1 LRETLIV
8 LSADLLLQL
17 DGLIGSEKVPLRE
30 LYSSLANVSALLAA
44 NMEEI
49 NWVGFYLVQDPTTLI
64 LGPFQGKVACTTIP
78 FGKGV
83 CGTAWREKRVLV
95 VPNVE
100 AFEGHIVCDSASQSE
115 VVIPIIKGSEV
126 VGVLDIDSPKLDRF
140 TPQEVELLTSVA
152 ERLALLF

>member
-1 LRETLIV
+1 
-8 LSADLLLQL
+8 
-17 DGLIGSEKVPLRE
+17 
-30 LYSSLANVSALLAA
+30 
-44 NMEEI
+44 MEEI

-140 TPQEVELLTSVA
+140 TPQEVELLTAVA

>member
-1 LRETLIV
+1 MIV

-95 VPNVE
+95 VPNVGS
-100 AFEGHIVCDSASQSE
+100 FEGHIVCDSASQSE

-140 TPQEVELLTSVA
+140 TPQEVELLTAVA

>member
-1 LRETLIV
+1 V

-140 TPQEVELLTSVA
+140 TPQEVELLTAVA

>member
-1 LRETLIV
+1 M
-8 LSADLLLQL
+8 LSGDLLLQL
-17 DGLIGSEKVPLRE
+17 DGLIASAKVPLRE

-44 NMEEI
+44 SMEEI
-49 NWVGFYLVQDPTTLI
+49 NWVGFYLVQDSSTLI

-95 VPNVE
+95 VPSVE
-100 AFEGHIVCDSASQSE
+100 AFEGHIVCDLASQSE
-115 VVIPIIKGSEV
+115 VVIPIIKGGEV
-126 VGVLDIDSPKLDRF
+126 VGVLDVDSPKLDRF
-140 TPQEVELLTSVA
+140 SPQDVELLTAVA

>member
-140 TPQEVELLTSVA
+140 TPQEVELLTAVA

>member
-1 LRETLIV
+1 M

-140 TPQEVELLTSVA
+140 TPQEVELLTAVA